1 MSKTC
6 LSHAWLRRWYSQQNS
21 GWPVV
26 PLHISNKTCHLQTTG
41 QLKNHSIFPKL
52 LSSSERFCYLK
63 GLGDLTSA
71 KTPHGAPF
79 REKATCLWGRNSN
92 KISISHWLSQPV
104 SLCKATARSLRICF
118 ALAINYRDLYLIYT
132 DHTFPL
138 LCMLH
143 VITASIHKKS
153 QNLPKVAP
161 SNHNVHQVSVPT
173 GVK

>member
-118 ALAINYRDLYLIYT
+118 ALAINYRDSYWSHISPVM
-132 DHTFPL
+132 HAPR
-138 LCMLH
+138 H
-143 VITASIHKKS
+143 HSINPQKITKPSKSSSFQSQRAS
-153 QNLPKVAP
+153 
-161 SNHNVHQVSVPT
+161 
-173 GVK
+173 G